1 MAKPIPAGGRRAT
14 PAPTVKNGAEAFEHP
29 HA

>member
-1 MAKPIPAGGRRAT
+1 MAKPIPAGSRRPT
-14 PAPTVKNGAEAFEHP
+14 PPPTVKNGAEAFEFP

>member
-14 PAPTVKNGAEAFEHP
+14 LAPTVKNGPDAFESP

>member
-1 MAKPIPAGGRRAT
+1 MAMPIPAGGRRAT
-14 PAPTVKNGAEAFEHP
+14 PAPTVKNGPEALESP